1 MNYLLYPSFHG
12 VNRFFVLSFEDNA
25 HQRSYKRNALLTV
38 EIKDC
43 NVMTDG
49 KSYFW
54 PANKNVLI
62 TYKNSQKIGMGQGDD
77 SQLVVC

>member
-1 MNYLLYPSFHG
+1 MNCLLYPSFYG

-25 HQRSYKRNALLTV
+25 HQRSYKRNVLLTV

-54 PANKNVLI
+54 SANKNVLI

>member
-1 MNYLLYPSFHG
+1 MNCLLYPSFYG

-25 HQRSYKRNALLTV
+25 HQRSYKRNVLPTV

-54 PANKNVLI
+54 SVNKNVLI